1 MEKQQIEK
9 MPKEPHENAEFLNN
23 ISRRTELYED
33 LISVNL
39 EQELANNEKDK
50 DNKDKKF
57 TASHLLII
65 ED

>member
-1 MEKQQIEK
+1 MEKQQIER

-33 LISVNL
+33 MMKVNL
-39 EQELANNEKDK
+39 EFELANSEKDK
-50 DNKDKKF
+50 DNIEKKI
-57 TASHLLII
+57 ASHLLII